1 MLALLLLRACCL
13 GWLNETARPVSSC
26 FHFVTINLDGTRNKI
41 YDLAKWLVR
50 CKGCVRSLSKAA
62 SLSLSIGPQSLQSI
76 AAQPRLAAIHQKLYL
91 PTRSSNYG
99 CPFCPSEY
107 RNAVR
112 RFGSPDCLR
121 NTIIACP
128 LIPQL
133 WPPEQSERRFLCEKR
148 LPAFKLPPP
157 VVPELRKC

>member
-1 MLALLLLRACCL
+1 MIGTSDQSCWLAEACKILLLLLLAV
-13 GWLNETARPVSSC
+13 NP
-26 FHFVTINLDGTRNKI
+26 INL
-41 YDLAKWLVR
+41 
-50 CKGCVRSLSKAA
+50 
-62 SLSLSIGPQSLQSI
+62 
-76 AAQPRLAAIHQKLYL
+76 
-91 PTRSSNYG
+91 
-99 CPFCPSEY
+99 Y

-133 WPPEQSERRFLCEKR
+133 WPPEQSERRLLCEKR